1 MQMTASKN
9 IHWHT
14 ATIKRADR
22 EKLNSHKS
30 AILWFTGLS
39 GSGKSTLA
47 HAVEDRLYEL
57 GARTYV
63 LDGDNIRHGL
73 CKDLGFSDDYRTEN
87 IRRIG
92 EVSKLFTDAGVLALT
107 AFISPFRADRDAV
120 RALVEDGDFIE
131 IYVRCD
137 LAVCEERDVK
147 GLYKKA
153 RAGEIPEFTGI
164 NSPYEEPPNAEIVV
178 DTSAQSIDVSVEQV
192 ITTLMDRNIIPS
204 D

>member
-1 MQMTASKN
+1 MTTSKN
-9 IHWHT
+9 IYWHS
-14 ATIKRADR
+14 ATISRADR
-22 EKLNSHKS
+22 EKLNGHKS

-39 GSGKSTLA
+39 GAGKSTLA
-47 HAVEDRLYEL
+47 HAVEDRLYQL

-73 CKDLGFSDDYRTEN
+73 CKDLGFSDADRTEN

-92 EVSKLFTDAGVLALT
+92 EVARLITDSGVIALT
-107 AFISPFRADRDAV
+107 AFISPFRSDRDAV
-120 RALVEDGDFIE
+120 RELVEDGDFIE
-131 IYVRCD
+131 VYCKCD
-137 LAVCEERDVK
+137 LDVCEERDVK

-164 NSPYEEPPNAEIVV
+164 NSPYEEPLNAEIIV
-178 DTSAQSIDVSVEQV
+178 DTSAQSIEESVEQV
-192 ITTLMDRNIIPS
+192 VNALNERNIIPS